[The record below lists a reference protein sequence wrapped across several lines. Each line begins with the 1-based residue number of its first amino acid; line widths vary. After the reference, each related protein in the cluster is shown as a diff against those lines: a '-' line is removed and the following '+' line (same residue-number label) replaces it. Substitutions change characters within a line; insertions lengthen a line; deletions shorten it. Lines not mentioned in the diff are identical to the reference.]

1 MDKQIGNDKIIW
13 HNEGDRLIIKSE
25 ATELPIIICFVAKTK
40 EGEGRDVE
48 YVYERTKE
56 KVFH

>member
-1 MDKQIGNDKIIW
+1 MSDDKIIW
-13 HNEGDRLIIKSE
+13 HNEGDRLIIKSD
-25 ATELPIIICFVAKTK
+25 TDKLPIIICFVAKTK